1 MPSCIISSTM
11 ALTAEIRA
19 ALLLAALM
27 GAPLMPALSAE
38 PQASTAAGGAS
49 SSSLPEAATPN
60 TRLMRA
66 IWHHDHD
73 AIAAALKEGALP
85 NYVAPF
91 SEFKTDFGGTGWA
104 SRPDRLISAL
114 GLAAQLSDLTAMQE
128 IIDGGADLNLHARA
142 SQSNLP
148 ASKGGLEMTRLLILK
163 GYRPTAQDITL
174 ALSLRA
180 TPGWDDWSVAVL
192 TAPGVP
198 QRLSAIRAGTD
209 PDYQRLIA
217 EQADEQNQ
225 ASHENEAFERQMQA
239 ALAAQNTDQ
248 TISGAGIGDM
258 VCSKT
263 GIYKSKY
270 VAYVEGRNENR
281 IELKIVGSFNRY
293 ATEFHAQEMRW
304 DDVEKWTPCTVH

>member
-1 MPSCIISSTM
+1 
-11 ALTAEIRA
+11 
-19 ALLLAALM
+19 M
-27 GAPLMPALSAE
+27 GAPLVPALSAE
-38 PQASTAAGGAS
+38 PQASTAGSLTS
-49 SSSLPEAATPN
+49 STSPEIATAN

-73 AIAAALKEGALP
+73 AIAGALKDGALP

-91 SEFKTDFGGTGWA
+91 SEFKTDFGGMGWA

-114 GLAAQLSDLTAMQE
+114 GLAAQLSDLTAMQQLV
-128 IIDGGADLNLHARA
+128 DGGADLNLHARA

-198 QRLSAIRAGTD
+198 QRLSSIRAGTD
-209 PDYQRLIA
+209 ADYQRLIA

-225 ASHENEAFERQMQA
+225 ASHENEAFERQMQT
-239 ALAAQNTDQ
+239 ALAAQNADQ
-248 TISGAGIGDM
+248 TISSAGIGDM